1 MNLNHPLPKG
11 NMEGEYLFYFQNGK
25 IEMVGDY
32 LDGQKVGEWITYDKE
47 GNILSKENFK
57 VTQ

>member
-1 MNLNHPLPKG
+1 
-11 NMEGEYLFYFQNGK
+11 MEGEYLFYFQNGK